1 MGPDVHLERPKA
13 DILLVTV
20 LAGEGLP
27 CLGIAVQL
35 LVLGQS
41 GEGGVALAA
50 QAALELLCLYG
61 VGVT

>member
-1 MGPDVHLERPKA
+1 MGPDVHLEGPQA

-20 LAGEGLP
+20 LAGERLP
-27 CLGIAVQL
+27 RLSIAVQL

-50 QAALELLCLYG
+50 QAALELLCFYRM
-61 VGVT
+61 GVT